1 MKITK
6 LLPNKSNYLESIS
19 EESLLQS
26 NSLSLERCE
35 IPKR

>member
-1 MKITK
+1 MKSIK
-6 LLPNKSNYLESIS
+6 LLPYKSNYLESIS

-26 NSLSLERCE
+26 NSLSQERCL